1 MKRFSIVMITGMFC
15 LFLSIGA
22 KAQHHVAVIKS
33 KRIEPYTIDIGYSK
47 TSNLIFPYAIK
58 SVDRGSGAVLVQKA
72 KGVENILQVKAA
84 VQNFEQTNLSV
95 VTSDGQFF
103 SFLLNYAVQP
113 STLNISFYKDSV
125 TQRQDA
131 FLTEAP
137 VNDAALQTLAGKV
150 QSEKTFLHQSVREQK
165 VRLSLRS
172 IYLADGSMWYKLQC
186 KNKTLIDY
194 RPGYIRFFLQDR
206 KRAKKT
212 AVQETELQPLYAS
225 PVQNIKGMQ
234 GNDLVF
240 GFTAF
245 TIPKTQELIIQ
256 MGEQNGGRSLTLR
269 INNRTIL
276 KARVLNQ

>member
-1 MKRFSIVMITGMFC
+1 MKRFNIIMITGIFC
-15 LFLSIGA
+15 LFLSIGS
-22 KAQHHVAVIKS
+22 KAQHNVAVIKIKS
-33 KRIEPYTIDIGYSK
+33 IEPCPIDIGYSK

-103 SFLLNYAVQP
+103 SFLLNYAVHP
-113 STLNISFYKDSV
+113 SALNISFYKDSV
-125 TQRQDA
+125 KERQEA

-137 VNDAALQTLAGKV
+137 LNDAALQTLANKV
-150 QSEKTFLHQSVREQK
+150 QGEKAFLHQSVREQK
-165 VRLSLRS
+165 LRLSLRS
-172 IYLADGSMWYKLQC
+172 IYLADGTMWYKLQC
-186 KNKTLIDY
+186 KNKSLIDY
-194 RPGYIRFFLQDR
+194 RPEYIRFFLQDK
-206 KRAKKT
+206 KRAKRT

-225 PVQNIKGMQ
+225 PVENIKGMQ

-240 GFTAF
+240 GFTPF

-256 MGEQNGGRSLTLR
+256 MGEKNGGRSLTFR
-269 INNRTIL
+269 INNRIIL
-276 KARVLNQ
+276 KARALNE